1 MLTDAMKRYLENP
14 PSNWAELGNKEKQ
27 YYRNIEARM
36 RAHISEAVQDLHLL
50 IKKLTPAQLERV
62 YSYEQTDTLI
72 QIVEA
77 SLTALRAPMETINKH
92 MYFMIDFTTPNEDY
106 STALKSAFQNPGYIE
121 KLEND
126 LDECQIMR
134 NAAEYELKKI
144 SPEEYISR
152 LEGQLKSQK

>member
-14 PSNWAELGNKEKQ
+14 PSNWEELSNKEKQ
-27 YYRNIEARM
+27 YFRNIEARM
-36 RAHISEAVQDLHLL
+36 RAHISEAVQDLNLL
-50 IKKLTPAQLERV
+50 KKLTPAQLERV

-77 SLTALRAPMETINKH
+77 SLTALRAPMETVNKH
-92 MYFMIDFTTPNEDY
+92 MDFMIDFTTRNKDC
-106 STALKSAFQNPGYIE
+106 SNALKNAFQDPEYIL
-121 KLEND
+121 KLEED
-126 LDECQIMR
+126 LHECQIMR

-152 LEGQLKSQK
+152 LEGILKRQK